1 MRRIVVTGSEC
12 TGKTTLAEHLAACF
26 NTVWVPE
33 YSREY
38 ADQRGGLLNDSDVE
52 PIARG
57 QMSLEDEYSAR
68 AREILILDTDLI
80 STVVYSH
87 HYYGHCPAWIE
98 NECRRRMASLYLL
111 LHPDVP
117 WLADGIRDRGE
128 ARAEMHGLFRNALG
142 RFGARFVDI
151 TGDWNIREQNAI
163 EAVKRVLEKG
173 SA

>member
-1 MRRIVVTGSEC
+1 MKRVVVTGSEC

-38 ADQRGGLLNDSDVE
+38 AARRGGLLDDSDVE

-57 QMSLEDEYSAR
+57 QLSLEEEYLAQ
-68 AREILILDTDLI
+68 AHDILVLDTDMI
-80 STVVYSH
+80 STVVYSN
-87 HYYGHCPAWIE
+87 HYYGHCPSWIE

-128 ARAEMHGLFRNALG
+128 SRAEMHELFRNALE
-142 RFGARFVDI
+142 RFSARFVDI
-151 TGDWNIREQNAI
+151 TGDWTIREKKAI
-163 EAVKRVLEKG
+163 EAVKMVLE
-173 SA
+173 